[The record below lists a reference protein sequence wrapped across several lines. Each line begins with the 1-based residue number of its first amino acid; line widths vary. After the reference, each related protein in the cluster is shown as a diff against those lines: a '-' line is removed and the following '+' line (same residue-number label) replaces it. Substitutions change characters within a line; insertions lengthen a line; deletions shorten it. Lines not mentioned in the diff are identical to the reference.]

1 MRILRLD
8 LNTGAGSVDLH
19 PFISIVQGLNAAETA
34 DLVEAIRG
42 LVRGADTGHGGL
54 VESNGELIELRS
66 SPGPVGPLTLEDIY
80 VALVDDENSDDPVV
94 LIADRDRVKRAS
106 TIARVK
112 LEEARANIDA
122 GAAHRVQIIQNRLAG
137 FEPAG
142 EVEDPTPVV
151 RQLIERV
158 QSMPATL
165 RHMPDDILEMLTEWE
180 RYETAR
186 LDAQPE
192 LDALNQRVQSCL
204 QQREEAQRRVED
216 ATARAIPVVLT
227 REEDRRVEELA
238 NPEATGK
245 KARRTDDGD
254 HLELQRLMAQVGQTS
269 YLDYVM
275 YRLAPVPSAESLADL
290 DGARTNLE
298 QVETRLG
305 EARFEMQ
312 FGPVPSRLNEVLESV
327 KATARVHL
335 GPMLPSDLGAALRLQ
350 VIEQENP
357 EHSDA
362 LRDLYD
368 ELKRAGAAVP
378 DSMQPAQLVS
388 WAEAW
393 ADELDRPADD
403 EDTGPSRAELFGALT
418 LAEQNLESHDRAM
431 ARIEGLEAEAEAA
444 IAALGNATE
453 RLNSS
458 IGDVGTSA
466 DRALALI
473 RPLADRVRA
482 EAGGSVPL
490 ILDGDFSD
498 LDAAALDELFDQL
511 EVLAQDLQLI
521 VLCDRPDAVAWAG
534 GVGLR
539 RALGSQVNY
548 ASA

>member
-8 LNTGAGSVDLH
+8 LSTGAGSVDLH
-19 PFISIVQGLNAAETA
+19 PFISIVQGLDADETA
-34 DLVEAIRG
+34 DFVEAIRG

-80 VALVDDENSDDPVV
+80 VALVDNEESADPVV
-94 LIADRDRVKRAS
+94 LIADRDRAKRAA

-112 LEEARANIDA
+112 LEEARANIDV
-122 GAAHRVQIIQNRLAG
+122 GAAHRVQIIQHKLAG
-137 FEPAG
+137 I
-142 EVEDPTPVV
+142 EVPDEVIDPTPVV
-151 RQLIERV
+151 REFIDRAR
-158 QSMPATL
+158 SIPATI

-186 LDAQPE
+186 QDAQPE
-192 LDALNQRVQSCL
+192 LDALNQRVQACL
-204 QQREEAQRRVED
+204 QQREEAQARVDE
-216 ATARAIPVVLT
+216 AMARAVPVVLS
-227 REEDRRVEELA
+227 REEDPRVEELA
-238 NPEATGK
+238 NPEALGK
-245 KARRTDDGD
+245 KARRADDGD
-254 HLELQRLMAQVGQTS
+254 HEELQRLMAKVGQTS

-290 DGARTNLE
+290 DAARTNLE
-298 QVETRLG
+298 QVEARLG

-350 VIEQENP
+350 VTEQDNP
-357 EHSDA
+357 EHIEA

-368 ELKRAGAAVP
+368 ELVRAGAAVP
-378 DSMQPAQLVS
+378 DTVQPDELVG

-393 ADELDRPADD
+393 ADAFSRPVD
-403 EDTGPSRAELFGALT
+403 ETGPTRAELFGALA
-418 LAEQNLESHDRAM
+418 LAEQDLEGHDRAM
-431 ARIEGLEAEAEAA
+431 ARIEALEAEAETA
-444 IAALGNATE
+444 IAALSNATE

-490 ILDGDFSD
+490 ILDGDFAD
-498 LDAAALDELFDQL
+498 LDSAALDELFDQL

-521 VLCDRPDAVAWAG
+521 VLCDRPDAIDWAG

>member
-8 LNTGAGSVDLH
+8 LSTGAGSVDLH
-19 PFISIVQGLNAAETA
+19 PFISIVQGLDAAETA

-54 VESNGELIELRS
+54 VESNGELIELKS

-80 VALVDDENSDDPVV
+80 VALVENEDSDDPVV
-94 LIADRDRVKRAS
+94 LIADRDQAKRAS

-122 GAAHRVQIIQNRLAG
+122 GAAHRVQVIQNKLAG
-137 FEPAG
+137 FGTPA
-142 EVEDPTPVV
+142 EVVDPTPAV
-151 RQLIERV
+151 RRLIEHV
-158 QSMPATL
+158 QSIPATI

-186 LDAQPE
+186 QEAQPE
-192 LDALNQRVQSCL
+192 LDAMNQRVQACL
-204 QQREEAQRRVED
+204 QQREEAQRRVEE
-216 ATARAIPVVLT
+216 ATARAVPVVLT
-227 REEDRRVEELA
+227 REEDHRVEELA
-238 NPEATGK
+238 NPEASGK
-245 KARRTDDGD
+245 KARRTEDGD
-254 HLELQRLMAQVGQTS
+254 HQELQRLMAKVGQTS

-290 DGARTNLE
+290 DAARTHLE
-298 QVETRLG
+298 QVEARLG

-327 KATARVHL
+327 KATARAHL

-350 VIEQENP
+350 VTEQENP
-357 EHSDA
+357 EHSEA

-368 ELKRAGAAVP
+368 ELHRVGAKVP
-378 DSMQPAQLVS
+378 DSMQPEQLVA
-388 WAEAW
+388 WAESW
-393 ADELDRPADD
+393 ADEASRPADD
-403 EDTGPSRAELFGALT
+403 VDGPSRAELFGALT
-418 LAEQNLESHDRAM
+418 IAEQDLESHERAM
-431 ARIEGLEAEAEAA
+431 ARIETLEADAEAA
-444 IAALGNATE
+444 IATLGNATE

-458 IGDVGTSA
+458 IGDIGTSA

-498 LDAAALDELFDQL
+498 LDSVELEELFDQL